1 VIFEVGMVLRVGIVG
16 AGLQGWRRAPAI
28 AESPETEVS
37 IVTALHLAHAE
48 RLARRIGCRAGTG
61 WHGVVEADDV
71 DAVVVCTPPDSHK
84 EISIAAMR
92 NGKHVLC
99 EKPLARTVADAEE
112 MVSAAARQGVVLKC
126 GFNHR
131 HHPGLEQAHQRMA
144 EGFLGEIDYLRCRYG
159 ICGRP
164 GFEREWRADPKVAAG
179 GQLMEQG
186 VHALDL
192 FRWFAGDFVEAA
204 GFVDTRYWATAPL
217 DDNAMGLLRTSR
229 GAVAYLHSSLTH
241 WRNLFS
247 FEVFGHDGYAVVE
260 GLGGAYGTETVRF
273 GRRAFDRP
281 FEEQQIEYRGQ
292 DPSWKREWQE
302 FADAVREGRRPI
314 GDGRDGVEAMRM
326 ALAIYEASRTCTV
339 VQIRSFAPS
348 TRAGG

>member
-1 VIFEVGMVLRVGIVG
+1 
-16 AGLQGWRRAPAI
+16 
-28 AESPETEVS
+28 
-37 IVTALHLAHAE
+37 VTALHRQHAEPLAH
-48 RLARRIGCRAGTG
+48 RLGCRAAVG
-61 WHGVVEADDV
+61 WQEVVEADDV

-84 EISIAAMR
+84 EIGLAAMR

-99 EKPLARTVADAEE
+99 EKPLARTIGDAEE
-112 MVSAAARQGVVLKC
+112 MVSTAGRQGVVLKC

-131 HHPGLEQAHQRMA
+131 HHPALAQARRWVSEGL
-144 EGFLGEIDYLRCRYG
+144 LGEIDCLRCRYG

-164 GFEREWRADPKVAAG
+164 GFEREWRADPTVAAG

-217 DDNAMGLLRTSR
+217 DDNGMGLLRAAR
-229 GAVAYLHSSLTH
+229 GAMAYLHSSLTH
-241 WRNLFS
+241 WKNLFS
-247 FEVFGHDGYAVVE
+247 FEVFGHDGYVTVE
-260 GLGGAYGTETVRF
+260 GLGGAYGTETLRF
-273 GRRAFDRP
+273 GRRSFDRP

-292 DPSWKREWQE
+292 DPSWKGEWQE
-302 FADAVREGRRPI
+302 FATAIREGRPPM

-326 ALAIYEASRTCTV
+326 ALAIYEASRSRTV
-339 VQIRSFAPS
+339 VQIRTVEPS
-348 TRAGG
+348 AARGG